1 MAALLRACSMRQLL
15 NSSGNRPVTN
25 LNITIS
31 DKIKRAM
38 TDHALLTRPEECCGV
53 LSGSNGDITDLHP
66 LRNEA
71 AEPETRYVASPQDL
85 FAAMRRIRESGQ
97 AMMGIYHSH
106 PRSAPYPS
114 PTDVA
119 MAFYPEAF
127 YFIISLEPRL
137 DIRAFRIEDG
147 RILEAEVSVS
157 GEEVSATN

>member
-1 MAALLRACSMRQLL
+1 VCISGSYSK
-15 NSSGNRPVTN
+15 SSGNQPVNN
-25 LNITIS
+25 LYITIS

-38 TDHALLTRPEECCGV
+38 ADHAMLSRPEECCGV
-53 LSGSNGDITDLHP
+53 LSGVNGDITDMYP

-71 AEPETRYVASPQDL
+71 AEPETRYLASPQDL
-85 FAAMRRIRESGQ
+85 FTAMRRIRRSGQ
-97 AMMGIYHSH
+97 EMMGIYHSH

-147 RILEAEVSVS
+147 RIQEAQVAVS
-157 GEEVSATN
+157 GEEVLATN